1 MRKFGAIVKDCIR
14 KSVPLGTILE
24 LTYRCNLD
32 CLHCYQT
39 PKKGRELTYEEVKS
53 VLDQLA
59 GLGCLYVSFS
69 GGEPLVRRDFFRI
82 AQYARKKSFALRLMS
97 NGTLITEQVAHRLAR
112 LGFECVDLSIYGAN
126 ASTHDRFTRVP
137 GSFSRMMAGIEKLR
151 ASRVPVRLK
160 MTINRFNVRQ
170 LTRIRQMA
178 RKLGADFQAE
188 PYITPRNNS
197 DLTPL
202 QYRIAPE
209 DAGRVAAH
217 FVKANQKY
225 FCEDQ
230 RIGLVCNAARSVM
243 AISPTGDVY
252 PCEGMQIS
260 AGNIRKK
267 PLVDIWQKSSILKRI
282 RALKEKHFLDCYRCA
297 LRKYCFKCMGI
308 ANLEKGSYLKKA
320 EFFCMMARAVREI
333 ADSGLPKASGSGYQ

>member
-1 MRKFGAIVKDCIR
+1 
-14 KSVPLGTILE
+14 
-24 LTYRCNLD
+24 
-32 CLHCYQT
+32 
-39 PKKGRELTYEEVKS
+39 VKS

-59 GLGCLYVSFS
+59 RLGCLYVSFS
-69 GGEPLVRRDFFRI
+69 GGEPLARKNFFKI
-82 AQYARKKSFALRLMS
+82 ARYARKNSFVLRLMS
-97 NGTLITEQVAHRLAR
+97 NGTLITRQVARRLAR

-126 ASTHDRFTRVP
+126 PVTHDRFTRVP
-137 GSFSRMMAGIEKLR
+137 GSFGRMMAGIENLR

-170 LTRIRQMA
+170 LAETRKMA
-178 RKLGADFQAE
+178 RKIGASFLAE

-202 QYRIAPE
+202 EYRIAPE
-209 DAGRVAAH
+209 NTRTVAEY
-217 FVKANQKY
+217 FVKTNQKY

-243 AISPTGDVY
+243 AISPTGEVY

-267 PLVDIWQKSSILKRI
+267 PLVDIWQKSPILKRI
-282 RALKEKHFLDCYRCA
+282 RALKEKHFLECYRCS
-297 LRKYCFKCMGI
+297 LRKYCFKCMGL

-320 EFFCMMARAVREI
+320 EIFCMMARAVREM
-333 ADSGLPKASGSGYQ
+333 ADSGLPKARGSGDQLTSESQKSEDADAALIHS